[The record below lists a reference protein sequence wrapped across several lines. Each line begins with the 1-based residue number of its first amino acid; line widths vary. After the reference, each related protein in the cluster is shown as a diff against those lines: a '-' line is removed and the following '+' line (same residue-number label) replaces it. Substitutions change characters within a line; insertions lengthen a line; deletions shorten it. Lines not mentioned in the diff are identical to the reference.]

1 MQKRYQTALASII
14 AITTVIASAGF
25 GNAQQSQT
33 PHPFKSASISWNP
46 EGGTP
51 SVPEDIEVG
60 HNGDRYTHMQGKFE
74 TRFRVK
80 AKVKLNHRILGFVL
94 ATTDPTNLTD
104 AVDEQIRSAA
114 EKHVGAEVRVGDDFR
129 TIDRSQ
135 TFSLDAVNAH
145 NGFSFEQQVVSMCND
160 AHPELPT
167 ENVSVNSGGITVF
180 AGFSAKKRNALVQA
194 GGAMWDSGHGR
205 PAIAF
210 TGIPINIVCIG
221 KPAPRSAGLP
231 PERARPKP
239 VSVDLR
245 VEQHG
250 ETCPKSVTVKAYAD
264 YKSPVTATMR
274 MLGMGTRAGPI
285 RKVKTRKVEAF
296 GKVWH
301 RAETEFKYTM
311 DPGEKTFKLRVDGN
325 ADAQQTVAIDCPP
338 FKVTSAWLKYEVV
351 EAGICPKQIVE
362 TATFRTTR
370 PGWVDYVIKH
380 QSGLPAWQDRL
391 TAKRSGSGY
400 SATHVRKFTL
410 GEFNSQFM
418 ADVRNSPANS
428 GWVGLKV
435 DCPVVA
441 AITGAT
447 DEKNP
452 RRPEAERAPRE
463 TIVKTAPDSARQK
476 VALPGIAPQEAVT
489 GKPPRRVKP
498 AAKPTCRGG
507 RLVRASSSPTVY
519 RCLCSQGNPRKVRK
533 GWLCPAK
540 IAPQAVKPQAAKPLC
555 KGGVI
560 RSGKCVCRPNRKLV
574 KGACLAN
581 TVGKQ
586 IKARTVTKTLPA
598 IRRKALTGEK
608 RVNRRKKNGK
618 TRLPALRPI
627 R

>member
-1 MQKRYQTALASII
+1 
-14 AITTVIASAGF
+14 
-25 GNAQQSQT
+25 
-33 PHPFKSASISWNP
+33 
-46 EGGTP
+46 
-51 SVPEDIEVG
+51 
-60 HNGDRYTHMQGKFE
+60 
-74 TRFRVK
+74 
-80 AKVKLNHRILGFVL
+80 
-94 ATTDPTNLTD
+94 
-104 AVDEQIRSAA
+104 
-114 EKHVGAEVRVGDDFR
+114 
-129 TIDRSQ
+129 
-135 TFSLDAVNAH
+135 
-145 NGFSFEQQVVSMCND
+145 
-160 AHPELPT
+160 
-167 ENVSVNSGGITVF
+167 
-180 AGFSAKKRNALVQA
+180 
-194 GGAMWDSGHGR
+194 
-205 PAIAF
+205 
-210 TGIPINIVCIG
+210 
-221 KPAPRSAGLP
+221 
-231 PERARPKP
+231 
-239 VSVDLR
+239 
-245 VEQHG
+245 
-250 ETCPKSVTVKAYAD
+250 
-264 YKSPVTATMR
+264 MR
-274 MLGMGTRAGPI
+274 MRRMGNRPGKI
-285 RKVKTRKVEAF
+285 KKVKTRKVEAF

-325 ADAQQTVAIDCPP
+325 ADAQQTVTIDCPP
-338 FKVTSAWLKYEVV
+338 FKVTSAWLKYEVE

-418 ADVRNSPANS
+418 ADVSNSPANS

-447 DEKNP
+447 DEKSP
-452 RRPEAERAPRE
+452 RRPEADRE
-463 TIVKTAPDSARQK
+463 TIVKTAPESAK
-476 VALPGIAPQEAVT
+476 PEVAQPVIAPQEAVT
-489 GKPPRRVKP
+489 GKPPGRVKP

-507 RLVRASSSPTVY
+507 RLVKASSSPTVY

-533 GWLCPAK
+533 GWLCLAK
-540 IAPQAVKPQAAKPLC
+540 IAPRAAKPLC

-586 IKARTVTKTLPA
+586 IKARTETKTLPA
-598 IRRKALTGEK
+598 IRRKALTGKK

-618 TRLPALRPI
+618 THLPALRPI